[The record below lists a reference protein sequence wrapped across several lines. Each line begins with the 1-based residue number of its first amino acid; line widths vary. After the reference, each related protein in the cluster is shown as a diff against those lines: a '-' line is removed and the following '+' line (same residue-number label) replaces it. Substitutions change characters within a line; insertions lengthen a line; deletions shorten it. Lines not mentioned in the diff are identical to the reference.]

1 MIHNILYLHRKFDE
15 KKLICCH
22 LPVGI
27 FFLTEIWKWLLK
39 LIMYLLCPRLQWT
52 LISLLLDPPMFGYI
66 FPPKIWIC
74 DHRYLWQYQLQI
86 ELTGQYFDLWSP
98 ILYRPV
104 KTREIKYWIH
114 FTKKKYFFGNIL
126 YLYFGLTK
134 GFHHHLRV
142 NTEKFPNNF
151 SSFLEKLKL

>member
-27 FFLTEIWKWLLK
+27 FYLTEIWKWLLK

-52 LISLLLDPPMFGYI
+52 LIFLLLDPPMFGYI

-86 ELTGQYFDLWSP
+86 ELTDQYFDLWSP

-104 KTREIKYWIH
+104 KNSWNQIPKSISRKKSIFLGIF
-114 FTKKKYFFGNIL
+114 FTFIL
-126 YLYFGLTK
+126 GLQK
-134 GFHHHLRV
+134 AFIIIWGSIPR
-142 NTEKFPNNF
+142 
-151 SSFLEKLKL
+151 SSPTISALSLKN